1 MHPDSPLAQ
10 KEHITPK
17 DLKDLPLILPHRQNV
32 RSELASWFGEDFE
45 KLNVLFTSN
54 LPSNSAIMVHNKLAY
69 AITVQGSLSFWDPE
83 KIVCRPLYPPL
94 TASCVLAWKRGQPF
108 GAAAEKFIRYLKETL
123 QAES

>member
-1 MHPDSPLAQ
+1 MGAIPMFCV
-10 KEHITPK
+10 
-17 DLKDLPLILPHRQNV
+17 ILPHRQNV
-32 RSELASWFGEDFE
+32 RSELAGWFGEDFE

-69 AITVQGSLSFWDPE
+69 AILVQGSLAFWDPE

-94 TASCVLAWKRGQPF
+94 TATCVLAWKRGQPF
-108 GAAAEKFIRYLKETL
+108 GAAAEKFIQYLKETL